1 MHPYRVKAFLAEHSF
16 YLRGSDF
23 KPKQY
28 YLKIFVFVKGNII
41 TTKYRNLLQ
50 LSSIFFAIHFSHR
63 HLILRRRS
71 ISVTGNV
78 SKQTNNDKNSQILPK
93 NLQRYFP
100 YFAKI
105 YPVITI
111 LIISSSALQSPQF
124 SRAPCPS
131 KTVRQFLFL
140 VHPTCPNSI
149 ILKLIILIIL

>member
-1 MHPYRVKAFLAEHSF
+1 MHPYRAKSFLAEHSF
-16 YLRGSDF
+16 YLGGSDF
-23 KPKQY
+23 KPKQHC
-28 YLKIFVFVKGNII
+28 LKIFVFVKGNIR

-78 SKQTNNDKNSQILPK
+78 SKQTNNHKNSQILPK

-100 YFAKI
+100 YFAKF

-111 LIISSSALQSPQF
+111 LILSSNAQQSPQF
-124 SRAPCPS
+124 SRAPAPVKSSGNFYFSC
-131 KTVRQFLFL
+131 TLHVL
-140 VHPTCPNSI
+140 
-149 ILKLIILIIL
+149 LIILIIL